1 MNLEKLVC
9 HCRKVSN
16 GDIKTAVENGAS
28 TFEEVQ
34 EATNVA
40 KGCRRCK
47 ENAERVMEEFIS
59 EQA

>member
-9 HCRKVSN
+9 HCRKVTN
-16 GDIKTAVENGAS
+16 GDIKTAVENGVR
-28 TFEEVQ
+28 TFEELQ

-40 KGCRRCK
+40 KGCKRCK
-47 ENAERVMEEFIS
+47 EAAERVMAEFIS